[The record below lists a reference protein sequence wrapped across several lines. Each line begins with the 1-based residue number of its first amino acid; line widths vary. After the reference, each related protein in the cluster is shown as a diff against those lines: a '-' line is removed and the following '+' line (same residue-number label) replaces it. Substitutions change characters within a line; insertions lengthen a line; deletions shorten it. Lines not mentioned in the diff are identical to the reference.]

1 MASSDSSSASSSSAV
16 SFSDFLRNCAVG
28 RADTLGRGVC
38 VQTLLAIRDPNPG
51 CPLRV
56 LNGSAK
62 PVAVPKAQFVCVEA
76 VLRFIGELSKQYP
89 DLDKKELTALIAI
102 NRCNAE
108 LNKDRG
114 VAVVKVSERTAAFAG
129 DCDNTP
135 LKALREKYDADLK
148 AKQDEQKEKEKAAKA
163 AEKEK
168 EKQAKQAEKAKA
180 DKAKDVAAAADEA
193 AAKPKRAPKRKAE
206 EVEQVA
212 VLASGEV
219 SPAKD
224 GASPKAK
231 RVRKEKKTKEPA
243 KPRDALGLDVDQAI
257 GAVIEQDWEM
267 AN

>member
-1 MASSDSSSASSSSAV
+1 MS
-16 SFSDFLRNCAVG
+16 
-28 RADTLGRGVC
+28 RADALGRGVC

-56 LNGSAK
+56 LNGSLK

-76 VLRFIGELSKQYP
+76 ALRFIGELSKQYP
-89 DLDKKELTALIAI
+89 NLDKKELSALIAI

-148 AKQDEQKEKEKAAKA
+148 QKQDEQKEKEKA
-163 AEKEK
+163 
-168 EKQAKQAEKAKA
+168 AKQAEKAKA
-180 DKAKDVAAAADEA
+180 DKAKDAAAAADEA

-257 GAVIEQDWEM
+257 GAVIEQDWAM